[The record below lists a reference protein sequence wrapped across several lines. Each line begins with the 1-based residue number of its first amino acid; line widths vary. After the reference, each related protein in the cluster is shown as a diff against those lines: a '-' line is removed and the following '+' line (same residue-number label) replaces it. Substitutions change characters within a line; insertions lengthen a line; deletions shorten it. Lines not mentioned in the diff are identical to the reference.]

1 MTEEKYLDIKSS
13 MCCMYCAS
21 YELRERVC
29 LKAMQK
35 VKMNGKPCKD
45 FELGGMAAYYHG
57 IETNED
63 YTYFCERYR
72 KEQSNEW

>member
-21 YELRERVC
+21 YESRKSVC
-29 LKAMQK
+29 LKSMQK
-35 VKMNGKPCKD
+35 VKMIGKTCKD
-45 FELGGMAAYYHG
+45 FALGAMAAYYHG

-63 YTYFCERYR
+63 YAYFSKRYR
-72 KEQSNEW
+72 KEQNK

>member
-1 MTEEKYLDIKSS
+1 MTEEKYRELKEQ
-13 MCCMYCAS
+13 MRCMYCAS
-21 YELRERVC
+21 YEARKSVC
-29 LKAMQK
+29 IKSMQK
-35 VKMNGKPCKD
+35 VKMIGKPCKD

-72 KEQSNEW
+72 KEMGK